1 MMAYL
6 ICPECGAHNPPD
18 ETLCRVCQASLE
30 GQQPVEEPLP
40 PESEEE
46 GFDLFD
52 VEEKDLPDLLQG
64 LKQEEDG
71 DDSAAGLPEI
81 DLDAVNEEERE
92 AEPEQ
97 AEPQAEEAPPPDEGT
112 PEWLETVRK
121 RAREEEDAV
130 GDMIRRVSAA
140 QENVKGEQSEIR
152 HEDFESWIQRLR
164 EEARDRAAGQPL
176 PEAEPGL
183 ESEATAEPPA
193 DADSEGED
201 WLTRIRKA
209 HGQLAPAEE
218 TDAAGRSLL
227 EWLVALEDEQS
238 AKESAEAE
246 ADDEAP
252 GASEETQRINLRTES
267 EESQMTRPVPVG
279 VPRAVL
285 AALNL
290 TREEQVQ
297 ADLLTAV
304 LTDEKADRPYQPP
317 RFKRGFQ
324 WLNAF
329 FLLVLLVSLGLSLFT
344 GGSNTLF
351 RPQAPAGAAAL
362 VDWVETLP
370 EDAALMLI
378 FDYQPAYAAEMDLVA
393 RPLLEAAAE
402 RVGSLAVV
410 SSAATGPLLADAL
423 LEDVLDSTTAVSVE
437 QVGYYP
443 VESYGAYGVATG
455 LTPGQ
460 YAANLP
466 EPARVMLDRDVDG
479 ILILSDRFES
489 AQAWVEQLNA
499 RAPETPLGLAVTAQ
513 AGPLLQ
519 PYVDSGQV
527 VGMVAGLPD
536 VAALG
541 AQLGE
546 DGALG
551 HRFRAYQA
559 GVLVLIV
566 ALLLGALVASP
577 RAGRN
582 PRGEA

>member
-1 MMAYL
+1 
-6 ICPECGAHNPPD
+6 
-18 ETLCRVCQASLE
+18 
-30 GQQPVEEPLP
+30 
-40 PESEEE
+40 
-46 GFDLFD
+46 
-52 VEEKDLPDLLQG
+52 
-64 LKQEEDG
+64 
-71 DDSAAGLPEI
+71 
-81 DLDAVNEEERE
+81 
-92 AEPEQ
+92 
-97 AEPQAEEAPPPDEGT
+97 
-112 PEWLETVRK
+112 
-121 RAREEEDAV
+121 
-130 GDMIRRVSAA
+130 
-140 QENVKGEQSEIR
+140 
-152 HEDFESWIQRLR
+152 
-164 EEARDRAAGQPL
+164 
-176 PEAEPGL
+176 
-183 ESEATAEPPA
+183 
-193 DADSEGED
+193 
-201 WLTRIRKA
+201 
-209 HGQLAPAEE
+209 
-218 TDAAGRSLL
+218 
-227 EWLVALEDEQS
+227 
-238 AKESAEAE
+238 
-246 ADDEAP
+246 
-252 GASEETQRINLRTES
+252 
-267 EESQMTRPVPVG
+267 
-279 VPRAVL
+279 
-285 AALNL
+285 
-290 TREEQVQ
+290 VQ